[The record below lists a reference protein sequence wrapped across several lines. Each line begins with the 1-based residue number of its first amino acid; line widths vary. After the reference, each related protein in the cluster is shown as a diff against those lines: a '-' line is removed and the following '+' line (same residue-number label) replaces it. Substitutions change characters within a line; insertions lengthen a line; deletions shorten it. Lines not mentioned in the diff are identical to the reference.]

1 MEWYLLV
8 LGSLGVWR
16 VTHILSAEDGPWNVL
31 ARLRAAAGR
40 GPLGD
45 MLDCFNCLSL
55 WVSIPFAILLGAGWR
70 QMMLLWLALSGA
82 AILLQRLTDNP
93 MPASYIEDQPPPPTE

>member
-16 VTHILSAEDGPWNVL
+16 LTHLFSAEDGPGNIL
-31 ARLRAAAGR
+31 ARLRGAVGR
-40 GPLGD
+40 GALGD

-70 QMMLLWLALSGA
+70 QMVLLWLGLSGA
-82 AILLQRLTDNP
+82 AILLQRLTDKP
-93 MPASYIEDQPPPPTE
+93 VPASYTEDQPPPAE